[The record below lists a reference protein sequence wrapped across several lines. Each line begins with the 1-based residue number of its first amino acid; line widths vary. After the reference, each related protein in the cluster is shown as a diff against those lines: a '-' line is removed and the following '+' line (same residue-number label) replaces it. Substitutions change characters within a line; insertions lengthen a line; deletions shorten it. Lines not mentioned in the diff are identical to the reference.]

1 MVEGVL
7 FNGAEDHLLAS
18 PGLSIG
24 DGDDGTYLVVALHD
38 GVETF
43 DGKVWGSE
51 IDYSHDLGDRFFERK
66 HLEGCD
72 STFDTFVAMFS
83 TGAIKGLLHGVG
95 GENAENNWA
104 FVLDGDVS
112 DTLRHGLAYELKMAS
127 LALDDTSDTDDSI
140 RIL

>member
-1 MVEGVL
+1 MS
-7 FNGAEDHLLAS
+7 FPSPIRLLSSFS
-18 PGLSIG
+18 PRL
-24 DGDDGTYLVVALHD
+24 
-38 GVETF
+38 
-43 DGKVWGSE
+43 K
-51 IDYSHDLGDRFFERK
+51 
-66 HLEGCD
+66 